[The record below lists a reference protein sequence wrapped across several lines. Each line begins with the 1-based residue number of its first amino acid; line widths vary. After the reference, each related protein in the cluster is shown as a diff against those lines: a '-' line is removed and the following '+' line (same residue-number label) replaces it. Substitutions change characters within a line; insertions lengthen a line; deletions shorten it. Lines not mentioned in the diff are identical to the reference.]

1 MLVNQN
7 KLSQSHFL
15 NSLSVLISGYVFIEG
30 ILWIS
35 YIFHTVTVIHLI
47 FSFYWAI
54 LYFATGF
61 LKNRVPDYSYC
72 FYFAHALFWI
82 KKTWLSEQGNLNIE
96 LYLKQ
101 RLHWCPCMTIETR
114 DCQITAACIM
124 SSGKTE
130 RGNESCC
137 SSDLQEDEVTSLQ
150 IWFPGFRS
158 PCLKF
163 LRPRGNSEHLPF
175 RFPCCSMHHPQ
186 SICVSV
192 TMVTLSTVYF
202 LMLTQNSAPS
212 TQGKCNLKY
221 LKHTGVALR
230 NLTSSASMTTP
241 VDGPTP

>member
-1 MLVNQN
+1 MDFLH
-7 KLSQSHFL
+7 LSHCNCYTSDLFLLLSH
-15 NSLSVLISGYVFIEG
+15 IVFCH
-30 ILWIS
+30 WIS
-35 YIFHTVTVIHLI
+35 QQQSPWLF
-47 FSFYWAI
+47 I
-54 LYFATGF
+54 L
-61 LKNRVPDYSYC
+61 L
-72 FYFAHALFWI
+72 LFCPCPI
-82 KKTWLSEQGNLNIE
+82 LNQKTWLSEQGNLNIE

-101 RLHWCPCMTIETR
+101 RQCWCPCMITETC

-175 RFPCCSMHHPQ
+175 RFPCYSLHHPQ

-192 TMVTLSTVYF
+192 TMVTLSTIYF